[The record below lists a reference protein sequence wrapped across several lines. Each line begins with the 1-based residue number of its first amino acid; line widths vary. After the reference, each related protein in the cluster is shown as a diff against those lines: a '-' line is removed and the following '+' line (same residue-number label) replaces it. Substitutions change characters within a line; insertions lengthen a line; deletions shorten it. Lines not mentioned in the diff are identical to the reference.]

1 MRNKFLLW
9 ITIIITIGFWLFLSW
24 CQQSSSTDSTQDE
37 QLLLEKTM
45 TISKTYIALR
55 YQTDHLL
62 NEAETYTYDER
73 NQKMTTTIQAW
84 TSLENDAKE
93 LEKQADDFS
102 QPALSFRLFPTA
114 SAYDRNEISNIFDKA
129 PAGKK
134 IATLAKHLWVDAK
147 MAFKILKNDQAQV
160 EADAWN
166 EAGDTFQK
174 LETSATV
181 IKDGCK
187 VAGFIGGIAVTWW
200 VGVIAAGST
209 LGKAAVIVWGA
220 DLILEV
226 TDDGA
231 KIALGNHNKISSIV
245 GDVRKVTEPIA
256 SVLSISDIPN
266 NLKTGF
272 EKFTA
277 TMVALE
283 SFRGAAQE
291 GKILGVEL
299 PAYEKPEQFANI
311 KKYKAPVYISKLSQ
325 EDLNPWLLEKLG
337 TTIENEQRKDQEAIK
352 EFTDNLDKYITIT
365 VKQPTEETTQEP
377 KETSEKITDDNFV
390 GTREGN
396 FTRKSSS
403 SSPQETI
410 LRSIDFL
417 ENGLVG
423 GNSFLKEAN
432 DVDDGFEKDFEPTW
446 KKNGNIVRIYNAE
459 YGNDNNY
466 YEFLLEN
473 DELIF
478 VKIAGPDETGERAE
492 VLADS
497 DFFWGRFFKWS
508 LKKVK

>member
-1 MRNKFLLW
+1 MKNKFLLW

-24 CQQSSSTDSTQDE
+24 CNQSSSTDSTQDE

-45 TISKTYIALR
+45 TISKTYVALR

-84 TSLENDAKE
+84 TSLENDAKA

-114 SAYDRNEISNIFDKA
+114 SAYDRNEISQIFDKA

-181 IKDGCK
+181 IKDWSK

-256 SVLSISDIPN
+256 SILTISDIPN

-277 TMVALE
+277 AMVALE
-283 SFRGAAQE
+283 SFRWAAQE

-311 KKYKAPVYISKLSQ
+311 KKYKAPVYVSQLSQ
-325 EDLNPWLLEKLG
+325 EDLNPRLLDKLG
-337 TTIENEQRKDQEAIK
+337 TTIENEQRKDQEALK
-352 EFTDNLDKYITIT
+352 EFTENLDQYILVNIEE
-365 VKQPTEETTQEP
+365 TEEDPTQEP
-377 KETSEKITDDNFV
+377 KETSENTSNDSFL
-390 GTREGN
+390 GLREGD
-396 FTRKSSS
+396 FSRKSSS
-403 SSPQETI
+403 SSPEETI

-417 ENGLVG
+417 ENGKIG
-423 GNSFLKEAN
+423 WTSFEKEAN
-432 DVDDGFEKDFEPTW
+432 YVDDGFEKDFEATW
-446 KKNGNIVRIYNAE
+446 KKDGNIVRIYNAE

-466 YEFLLEN
+466 YEFILEGN
-473 DELIF
+473 DLVF

-497 DFFWGRFFKWS
+497 DFFWGRFFKGS